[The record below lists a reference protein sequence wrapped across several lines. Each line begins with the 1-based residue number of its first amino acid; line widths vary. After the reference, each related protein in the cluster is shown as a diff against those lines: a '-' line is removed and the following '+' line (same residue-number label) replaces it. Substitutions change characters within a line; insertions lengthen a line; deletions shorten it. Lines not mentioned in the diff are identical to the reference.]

1 MHQGQRK
8 AARGKRLLQER
19 HISLCR
25 TALMTRSINAV
36 RVGAGMN
43 RWFFSQIIAKAIA
56 IRPKTPTA
64 MMVLVTVS
72 MDVTL

>member
-1 MHQGQRK
+1 
-8 AARGKRLLQER
+8 
-19 HISLCR
+19 
-25 TALMTRSINAV
+25 MTRSINAV